1 MSTSLVELERW
12 WFVRRSG
19 FSFVEV
25 MVALAILSL
34 TILILTYFGSS
45 FTLTRNAQI
54 DTQAQAFARS
64 YFDNLR
70 ASWSTRTTFNA
81 AVPPSVTPPGGF
93 SNPTVNVENI
103 QTIGTQVVLRRIT
116 LQFTGPQN
124 RPYRF
129 STEVALPP
137 L

>member
-1 MSTSLVELERW
+1 
-12 WFVRRSG
+12 
-19 FSFVEV
+19 

-64 YFDNLR
+64 YFDTVR
-70 ASWSTRTTFNA
+70 ANWSSKQAFNA
-81 AVPPSVTPPGGF
+81 AVLPTLTPPSGF
-93 SNPTVNVENI
+93 SNPTASLSAV

-124 RPYRF
+124 RSYRF
-129 STEVALPP
+129 STEVVLPP

>member
-1 MSTSLVELERW
+1 M
-12 WFVRRSG
+12 RRSG

-64 YFDNLR
+64 YFDNVR
-70 ASWSTRTTFNA
+70 ASWSTRAAYNA
-81 AVPPSVTPPGGF
+81 AVAPSVTPPNGF
-93 SNPTVNVENI
+93 GSPTSTFATV
-103 QTIGTQVVLRRIT
+103 QTVGTQVVVRRIT
-116 LQFTGPQN
+116 IQFTGPQS
-124 RPYRF
+124 RTYRF
-129 STEVALPP
+129 ATEVALPP
-137 L
+137 Q

>member
-1 MSTSLVELERW
+1 MSLVEPERW

-34 TILILTYFGSS
+34 TILILTYFGST

-64 YFDNLR
+64 YFDNVR
-70 ASWSTRTTFNA
+70 ASWSTKAAFNA
-81 AVPPSVTPPGGF
+81 AVLPSVSPPSGF
-93 SNPTVNVENI
+93 SNPSASLATV

-124 RPYRF
+124 RSYRF

>member
-1 MSTSLVELERW
+1 MRPK
-12 WFVRRSG
+12 G

-64 YFDNLR
+64 YFDNVR
-70 ASWSTRTTFNA
+70 ASWSTKAAFNA
-81 AVPPSVTPPGGF
+81 AALPSLTPPGGF
-93 SNPTVNVENI
+93 SNLSATVENV
-103 QTIGTQVVLRRIT
+103 QSIGTQVVLRRIV

-124 RPYRF
+124 RSYRF
-129 STEVALPP
+129 STEVVLPP

>member
-1 MSTSLVELERW
+1 M
-12 WFVRRSG
+12 RRRG

-54 DTQAQAFARS
+54 DTQAQAYARS

-70 ASWSTRTTFNA
+70 ASWSTRAAYNA
-81 AVPPSVTPPGGF
+81 AALPAVAPPSGF
-93 SNPTVNVENI
+93 GSPTVSLEDV
-103 QTIGTQVVLRRIT
+103 QTIGTQVVLRRVT
-116 LQFTGPQN
+116 LRFTGPQN

-129 STEVALPP
+129 ATEVVLPP
-137 L
+137 Q